1 MVGNESFLIVLFG
14 RNEGFE
20 QSENLDLVS
29 YQRECHAKNSYKAFE
44 NEDFWLRLGHRYNIR
59 VNQSCLFVTN
69 SFIEDDLNSSD
80 IKHDMKPILRFE

>member
-29 YQRECHAKNSYKAFE
+29 YQRECHEKNSYKDFE
-44 NEDFWLRLGHRYNIR
+44 NRDFWPRLGH
-59 VNQSCLFVTN
+59 
-69 SFIEDDLNSSD
+69 
-80 IKHDMKPILRFE
+80 K